1 MKKITFIYLLFFTL
15 FCSSLAVAQTRYLN
29 PVFQPV
35 KTDSFVEYAVN
46 FSVLLGDD
54 SPLPTGTENIP
65 IGADTTI
72 TGEDTTITP
81 ILFNMPKLE
90 LDVYEPD
97 GDTVAERPLII
108 YLHTGTFL
116 PIIRNQG
123 ATGSRFD
130 YATQA
135 MCQQFAARGY
145 VVANTDYRIGW
156 NIYLPTEPE
165 RGASLMKAAYRG
177 IQDTKAAI
185 RYFRK
190 TYEMGNP
197 YGIDTSK
204 IIICGQ
210 GTGGWIATCL
220 NSVDKLAEIQLPKF
234 LDPVTA
240 IPLIDTSLFGDWF
253 GYGGN
258 DSLNIENHKGYSSDH
273 DMILNMGGAIGDLS
287 WLEAGD
293 KPMAA
298 VHCNTDRVAVFG
310 TGNLSTLGIQI
321 VSQISGSYDVMHKA
335 DSLGNNNAIPVL
347 FDEYSV
353 AGKENFAK
361 LIAANA
367 VDADSNLI
375 TSSVDNL
382 FPLITGNPAEG
393 APWDYFDSTIA
404 AGAALAQGLDV
415 SVGYD
420 ALQGSLNT
428 NPDVS
433 MAKATAYQDTVL
445 NFFCPRIVN
454 ALMLPGNTVGVSE
467 KGITFK
473 TYPNP
478 TSDFISFNASE
489 NIREITIYD
498 NSGKLIKKYNPNLF
512 TFTVDLRELP
522 RGIYISEVKTTNKLH
537 SERIILK

>member
-1 MKKITFIYLLFFTL
+1 MKKITSIYFLFFTL
-15 FCSSLAVAQTRYLN
+15 FCSSLAVAQTRYLD
-29 PVFQPV
+29 PVFPPA
-35 KTDSFVEYAVN
+35 KTDSFVEYAAN
-46 FSVLLGDD
+46 YSVLLNDTLPLLTGD
-54 SPLPTGTENIP
+54 SMIVGF
-65 IGADTTI
+65 DTTSMTYI
-72 TGEDTTITP
+72 Y
-81 ILFNMPKLE
+81 FNMPKLE
-90 LDVYEPD
+90 LDVYEPI

-156 NIYLPTEPE
+156 NLFLPSEPE

-220 NSVDKLAEIQLPKF
+220 NSVDKLAELQLPKF

-240 IPLIDTSLFGDWF
+240 MPLIDTSLFGDWF
-253 GYGGN
+253 GYGG
-258 DSLNIENHKGYSSDH
+258 DSNLNYENHKGYSSDH
-273 DMILNMGGAIGDLS
+273 DMILNMGGAIGDIS

-298 VHCNTDRVAVFG
+298 VHCNTDRVAIFG
-310 TGNLSTLGIQI
+310 TGNLSTLGTQI

-347 FDEYSV
+347 FDDYTV

-361 LIAANA
+361 LIASNA

-375 TSSVDNL
+375 SSSVENL

-393 APWDYFDSTIA
+393 APWDYFDSAIA
-404 AGAALAQGLDV
+404 VGAALAQGLDP
-415 SVGYD
+415 SIGY
-420 ALQGSLNT
+420 AAFQGSLNT

-433 MAKATAYQDTVL
+433 IGKATAYQDTVL

-454 ALMLPGNTVGVSE
+454 TLMLPGNSVGVLE
-467 KGITFK
+467 KGTTFK

-489 NIREITIYD
+489 NISEIIIYD
-498 NSGKLIKKYNPNLF
+498 NGGKLVKKYNPNLF

-522 RGIYISEVKTTNKLH
+522 KGIYLAEIKDSYNTHVEK
-537 SERIILK
+537 IILK